1 MAKYRVLTTDELD
14 QLEQIFINFL
24 AANSITAQDWEKIK
38 SSDIDKMNSL
48 INEFSDVVFEK
59 TLSNVTLLEKR
70 LSDKILMYKI
80 TDEGIILEGLEVIGN
95 NPLDFRL
102 EFNLTELNNLF
113 SNPDLDISFIEGTKP
128 FFEDKNKEVF
138 DLMESGAMISQNDAL
153 YDAFKLLKKDY
164 SIEEE

>member
-38 SSDIDKMNSL
+38 SSEIDKMNSL